1 LPPGAPDA
9 RPARWPIGRDRAHP
23 GDNPPMTAPGVPPP
37 LPRLDPEPDHRSVR
51 WIWRIWAAVLLAVLL
66 AAAGGLPA
74 VLLVQLAP
82 LGALLILWP
91 AWRAGGWLWH
101 ALRVQAY
108 GPWQGSM
115 VAFRDQ
121 RLRVIEGENCRL
133 NFVADDVFDLFDLT
147 GRARDPAH
155 VTVIAGTDGLVR
167 PPGADLLC
175 FTERG
180 LEAWLAGRTGQRAV
194 AFRHFLKVQVLEP
207 HARRLERDGPAR
219 TVGDPPHR

>member
-1 LPPGAPDA
+1 
-9 RPARWPIGRDRAHP
+9 
-23 GDNPPMTAPGVPPP
+23 MTRPGVPPP
-37 LPRLDPEPDHRSVR
+37 LPRLDPEPDQRSVR
-51 WIWRIWAAVLLAVLL
+51 WIWRIWAVVLL
-66 AAAGGLPA
+66 AALLAAARGLSA

-115 VAFRDQ
+115 HAFRDQ
-121 RLRVIEGENCRL
+121 RVRVIEGDDGRL
-133 NFVADDVFDLFDLT
+133 SFVVDDVFDIFGLT
-147 GRARDPAH
+147 GRARDPTH
-155 VTVIAGTDGLVR
+155 VTVIAGTDGLLR

-180 LEAWLAGRTGQRAV
+180 LEAWLAGRTGQRAM
-194 AFRHFLKVQVLEP
+194 AFRHFVKVQVLEP
-207 HARRLERDGPAR
+207 RARRLERDGPVR
-219 TVGDPPHR
+219 NRGNTPHG